1 MKNTSQKVKTYKI
14 LAAGALS
21 VVCTCVTALHS
32 CYIKKKKRTCFQP
45 IRGCNFFHVYYYS
58 KKQLMCNCVPVVC
71 WFHQKP
77 YPQIAFP
84 KPSLWL
90 HLCLPCTSS
99 TSLPILW
106 SLLILWSD
114 LHEHHGI
121 SLIARVQMNEQL
133 ATPSNYSATWGK
145 FFGSKNISLNELQ
158 NTYAQNYNTNAV

>member
-1 MKNTSQKVKTYKI
+1 MWLLANNLHEKCISESQD
-14 LAAGALS
+14 LQNFGS
-21 VVCTCVTALHS
+21 GCTICSLHL
-32 CYIKKKKRTCFQP
+32 CYNFTIMLHKKRTCFQP

-58 KKQLMCNCVPVVC
+58 QKQLMCNSVPVVC
-71 WFHQKP
+71 WFHQRP

-145 FFGSKNISLNELQ
+145 FFCQ
-158 NTYAQNYNTNAV
+158 